1 MAARTEWEAA
11 DRHFQSLS
19 IGREDAKSVRSLLLR
34 RSLLLKGGGDG
45 PLAEMVNVS
54 RSAGRTPLALITK
67 MLLIPFSD
75 PDFTAPGLP
84 VATLTGHS
92 DYVCCVAV
100 LADGRFVTG
109 SDDKTV
115 KVWKESSPGSGVW
128 SVEATLTG
136 HRHYVRCVAVL
147 ADGRFVTGSGDK
159 TVKVWKESSPGSGV
173 WSVEATLTGHGSYVL
188 AWRSLRMDA
197 SSPGVATTR

>member
-1 MAARTEWEAA
+1 MKGGAKSGGASAGGVGVAARTEWEAA
-11 DRHFQSLS
+11 DRHFQDLP
-19 IGREDAKSVRSLLLR
+19 IGPEDAKAVRSLILR
-34 RSLLLKGGGDG
+34 RSLLLEGNKTG

-67 MLLIPFSD
+67 MLNIPFSD

-92 DYVCCVAV
+92 SCVQCVAV

-109 SDDKTV
+109 SYDNTV

-136 HRHYVRCVAVL
+136 HSNPVYCVAVL
-147 ADGRFVTGSGDK
+147 ADGRLATGSDDN
-159 TVKVWKESSPGSGV
+159 TVKVWG
-173 WSVEATLTGHGSYVL
+173 
-188 AWRSLRMDA
+188 
-197 SSPGVATTR
+197 

>member
-1 MAARTEWEAA
+1 MFARTEWEAA

-19 IGREDAKSVRSLLLR
+19 IGREDAKSVRSLILR

-45 PLAEMVNVS
+45 PLAYMVNGI
-54 RSAGRTPLALITK
+54 RPARLIAK
-67 MLLIPFSD
+67 MLTIPFSD

-92 DYVCCVAV
+92 NTVRCVAV

-109 SDDKTV
+109 SGDTTV

-136 HRHYVRCVAVL
+136 HSGTVYCVAVL
-147 ADGRFVTGSGDK
+147 ADGRLAVATGSDGH
-159 TVKVWKESSPGSGV
+159 TVKVWG
-173 WSVEATLTGHGSYVL
+173 
-188 AWRSLRMDA
+188 
-197 SSPGVATTR
+197 

>member
-19 IGREDAKSVRSLLLR
+19 IGREDAKSVQSLILR

-54 RSAGRTPLALITK
+54 RSAGRTPLALIAK
-67 MLLIPFSD
+67 MLTIPFSD

-92 DYVCCVAV
+92 GWVVVCVAF

-109 SDDKTV
+109 SFDKTA
-115 KVWKESSPGSGVW
+115 KVWG
-128 SVEATLTG
+128 
-136 HRHYVRCVAVL
+136 
-147 ADGRFVTGSGDK
+147 
-159 TVKVWKESSPGSGV
+159 
-173 WSVEATLTGHGSYVL
+173 
-188 AWRSLRMDA
+188 
-197 SSPGVATTR
+197 